1 MNTGR
6 LTTRYGF
13 LCIIITSLMF
23 YYYFTSV
30 FLCLLSLFL
39 SLCSFFPLWLLL
51 ISCLFFPCCDSYSD
65 SSLLMS
71 VSSYRLVLALPFL
84 SSRRGRTARKRRTE
98 HAKPELTAHGFTR
111 LAQLQLRQPDCS
123 YFMRSYCF
131 STSPPNAIRARLCQ
145 AEARPQKD
153 RRSLLMSPFCR
164 FGGVGGPG

>member
-1 MNTGR
+1 MPMNTGR

-39 SLCSFFPLWLLL
+39 SLCSFFPLCLLL
-51 ISCLFFPCCDSYSD
+51 ISCLFFPCFYSYYY

-84 SSRRGRTARKRRTE
+84 YYRRGRMARSRQTE
-98 HAKPELTAHGFTR
+98 RAKPELTAHGFPR
-111 LAQLQLRQPDCS
+111 LEQLQLRQPDCS
-123 YFMRSYCF
+123 YFMRSSFRWAKPLLLLYF
-131 STSPPNAIRARLCQ
+131 SPRRIGDLC
-145 AEARPQKD
+145 
-153 RRSLLMSPFCR
+153 
-164 FGGVGGPG
+164 

>member
-1 MNTGR
+1 MPMNTGR

-39 SLCSFFPLWLLL
+39 SLCSFFPLCLLL

-84 SSRRGRTARKRRTE
+84 YYRRGRMARWRQTDRAE
-98 HAKPELTAHGFTR
+98 PELIAHGFTR
-111 LAQLQLRQPDCS
+111 LEQLQLRQPDCS
-123 YFMRSYCF
+123 YFMRSSFRWAKPLLLLYF
-131 STSPPNAIRARLCQ
+131 SPRRIGDLC
-145 AEARPQKD
+145 
-153 RRSLLMSPFCR
+153 
-164 FGGVGGPG
+164 